1 MDEGSARSFNNI
13 LWKDGTQSSKVF
25 AGIQS
30 IIVDDPTTGVAAG
43 IDRATNTWWRNRALV
58 GTNKVTHS
66 TSDQTLTKKLR
77 SELRQLR
84 RYGGRTTLVLCGSAA
99 IERLAAEIHEKG
111 ASTQTGFT
119 NQGTTDRTEQ
129 KRGGK
134 EVDSKGRPKLEPPP

>member
-1 MDEGSARSFNNI
+1 MRISDWSSDVCSSDLNS
-13 LWKDGTQSSKVF
+13 LWKDGAQSSKVF

-77 SELRQLR
+77 SEVRQLR
-84 RYGGRTTLVLCGSAA
+84 RHGGRPTLVLCGSAA
-99 IERLAAEIHEKG
+99 IERLEAKIHEKG
-111 ASTQTGFT
+111 VYPQTGFI
-119 NQGTTDRTEQ
+119 NKGDRKST
-129 KRGGK
+129 RLN
-134 EVDSKGRPKLEPPP
+134 SSH

>member
-1 MDEGSARSFNNI
+1 MDEGLARSFNNI

-66 TSDQTLTKKLR
+66 TSDQR
-77 SELRQLR
+77 SEEHTSELQSLMRNSYAVFCLKKKQYNTNMSYTAQDYSL
-84 RYGGRTTLVLCGSAA
+84 
-99 IERLAAEIHEKG
+99 IIHITI
-111 ASTQTGFT
+111 SFT
-119 NQGTTDRTEQ
+119 
-129 KRGGK
+129 
-134 EVDSKGRPKLEPPP
+134 SHS